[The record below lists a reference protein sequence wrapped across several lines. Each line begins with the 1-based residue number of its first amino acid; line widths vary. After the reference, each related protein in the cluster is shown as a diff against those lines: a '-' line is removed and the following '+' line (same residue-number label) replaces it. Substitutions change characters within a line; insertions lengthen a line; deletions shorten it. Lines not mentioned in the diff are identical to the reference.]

1 MKYVIVLTDGAADY
15 PLEELAGKTPL
26 ESALTPHLDRL
37 AREGAGG
44 KLKTIPSGLPP
55 GSDVANLSILGYN
68 PARSYTGRG
77 PLEAASLGIRMEDDD
92 VAFRCNLVTV
102 SDNIMVDYS
111 AGHISSEEGAV
122 LLTILEKRLGGLG
135 LRFYPGKSYRHLLVI
150 KEQLLE
156 EGSGGLKTTPP
167 HDISGE
173 AINSHL
179 PRGRGGRFLKDLMTQ
194 SRIILAGLEVNEIRI
209 DLGENPANMI
219 WPWGQGK
226 PPALESFREKFGIS
240 GALISAVDLLQG
252 IARIIGMGVIEV
264 PGATGYFDTDYA
276 GKGKAALAALE
287 DYDLVYLHV
296 EAPDEAGHGG
306 NITEKIKALERID
319 EKIIGPLLAAGRKRG
334 DTRIAVLP
342 DHATPITVRSHVS
355 DPVPFVI
362 WGKGIRADRMEALS
376 EREATRGRFR
386 QKSGHKF
393 IKLLLS
399 PEEKSGKDDPSP
411 PGEDT

>member
-15 PLEELAGKTPL
+15 PLEELAGRTPL
-26 ESALTPHLDRL
+26 EAAATPHLDRL
-37 AREGAGG
+37 ALQGAGG
-44 KLKTIPSGLPP
+44 RLKTIPAGLTP

-68 PARSYTGRG
+68 PGRQYTGRG
-77 PLEAASLGIRMEDDD
+77 PLEAASLGVSLADDD

-102 SDNIMVDYS
+102 SDNILADYS
-111 AGHISSEEGAV
+111 AGHISSREGGVLIGLLEE
-122 LLTILEKRLGGLG
+122 RLGGQG
-135 LRFYPGKSYRHLLVI
+135 LRFYPGKSYRHLLVV

-156 EGSGGLKTTPP
+156 EGHGGLRTTPP
-167 HDISGE
+167 HDITGQ
-173 AINSHL
+173 AIAPHL
-179 PRGRGGRFLKDLMTQ
+179 PRGRGSRILKDLITQ
-194 SRIILAGLEVNEIRI
+194 SRIILAEQEVNEIRI

-219 WPWGQGK
+219 WPWGEGK
-226 PPALESFREKFGIS
+226 QPDLEPFRDRFGVN

-276 GKGKAALAALE
+276 GKGQAARKALE

-319 EKIIGPLLAAGRKRG
+319 EHIIGPLLAAGEERG
-334 DTRIAVLP
+334 DLRIAVLP
-342 DHATPITVRSHVS
+342 DHATPIAVRSHVC

-362 WGKGIRADRMEALS
+362 WGKGIKPDRMEALTEKES
-376 EREATRGRFR
+376 LRGRYR
-386 QKSGHKF
+386 QRNGHKF
-393 IKLLLS
+393 MKLLLAAEKDEP
-399 PEEKSGKDDPSP
+399 PEA
-411 PGEDT
+411 GEET

>member
-1 MKYVIVLTDGAADY
+1 MKYLIVLTDGAADY

-26 ESALTPHLDRL
+26 ESALTPNLDRL

-77 PLEAASLGIRMEDDD
+77 PLEAASLGIVMEDDD

-102 SDNIMVDYS
+102 SENIMVDYS
-111 AGHISSEEGAV
+111 AGHITSEEGAV
-122 LLTILEKRLGGLG
+122 LITALEERLGGLG

-156 EGSGGLKTTPP
+156 EGSGRLKTTPP

-173 AINSHL
+173 ATAPHL
-179 PRGRGGRFLKDLMTQ
+179 PRGRGSRLLKDLMTQ
-194 SRIILAGLEVNEIRI
+194 SRIILDEEEINEIRI

-219 WPWGQGK
+219 WPWGEGK

-252 IARIIGMGVIEV
+252 MARLIGMTVIEV
-264 PGATGYFDTDYA
+264 PGATGYFDTDYGA
-276 GKGKAALAALE
+276 KGRAALAALE
-287 DYDLVYLHV
+287 DHDLVYLHV

-306 NITEKIKALERID
+306 NITEKIKALENID
-319 EKIIGPLLAAGRKRG
+319 EKIIGPLLTAGEERG

-342 DHATPITVRSHVS
+342 DHATPIAVRSHVS

-362 WGKGIRADRMEALS
+362 WGEGIRADRMEVLS
-376 EREATRGRFR
+376 EREAARGRFR

-399 PEEKSGKDDPSP
+399 PEEKPEKDDPSP